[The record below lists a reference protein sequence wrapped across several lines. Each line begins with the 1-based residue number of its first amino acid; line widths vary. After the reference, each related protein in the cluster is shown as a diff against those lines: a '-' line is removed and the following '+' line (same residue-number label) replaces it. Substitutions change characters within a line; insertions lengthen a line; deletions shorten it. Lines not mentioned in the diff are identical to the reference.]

1 MSLRVRFALAASLAV
16 ALAVIAA
23 SVAAYVVTRD
33 NLVSQIDSTL
43 DQRVAA
49 YRTIVS
55 GSQRVPPDIN
65 PPSPAFA
72 TSVYVQFVYAGGQVQ
87 VLPGS
92 RQLLPAIAGARAVA
106 AGRRQ
111 AFFTTI
117 TVDGRPVRVET
128 SRLIPGVAM
137 QAALSL
143 SATESTLSTLRDA
156 LIAISLG
163 GIALATLAGVLIAR
177 AALRPIQRLTRAAEH
192 VSQTRNL
199 AERID
204 ARSGDELGRLAV
216 AFNTMLAALEQ
227 AGDRQRQLIADASH
241 ELRTPLTSLRTNV
254 EVLARSDGLDP
265 AARQRLLDDLVAQI
279 EEMTVLV
286 GDVVDLARGEEQAHE
301 LEPVRLDLLAGAAVD
316 RAAGRRPAVEFRLE
330 AVQTTVVAAPQ
341 RLDRAVSN
349 LLDNAAKW
357 SPPGAVVEVTVASGS
372 LSVRDHGPGIEPADL
387 PHVFERFYRS
397 AGARGLPGSGL
408 GLAIVRQVAE
418 SGGGSVLAENADDG
432 GARLVLELPAEP
444 VAPISPPATV

>member
-33 NLVSQIDSTL
+33 NLISQIDATL
-43 DQRVAA
+43 NQRVSA
-49 YRTIVS
+49 YRTAVA
-55 GSQRVPPDIN
+55 GSQRVPLDVN

-72 TSVYVQFVYAGGQVQ
+72 TTVYVQFVYADGQVQ

-92 RQLLPAIAGARAVA
+92 RQLLPGIAGVRAVA
-106 AGRRQ
+106 AGARP

-117 TVDGRPVRVET
+117 TVDRRPVRVET

-143 SATESTLSTLRDA
+143 SGTQSTLSTLRDA
-156 LIAISLG
+156 LIAITLG

-177 AALRPIQRLTRAAEH
+177 AALSPIRRLTQTAEH
-192 VSQTRNL
+192 VSRTRNL

-254 EVLARSDGLDP
+254 EVLARSDGLEP

-301 LEPVRLDLLAGAAVD
+301 LEPVRLDLLTGAAVE
-316 RAAGRRPAVEFRLE
+316 RAAGRRPAAVFRLE
-330 AVQTTVVAAPQ
+330 MVQTTVVAAPQ

-357 SPPGAVVEVTVASGS
+357 SPPGAVVEVTVAAGS

-397 AGARGLPGSGL
+397 ASARGLPGSGL

-418 SGGGSVLAENADDG
+418 SSGGAVRAENADGG
-432 GARLVLELPAEP
+432 GARLTLELPAEP
-444 VAPISPPATV
+444 LAPISPPAVV